1 MAKKNLRADG
11 RTRTDGRMDE
21 GGNLTTYDGHGVL
34 DWIPVWLHFLISHSQ
49 RELSQHGMQSHEM
62 SRETDRKRAR
72 RALSPGRL
80 HRRPLPCAHSAIAI
94 RQKRHIQSTPL
105 LRPRLTTADGRT
117 PCGQPVSTTTTTQLS
132 RASSQKLP
140 LRPLALSLPCSYAG
154 ISCETQRGFM
164 KWSRTSYDS
173 KKEHSRT
180 RENEKRDTKS
190 PSIITAKKHLQAV
203 VSSGRGSRNA
213 LKNY

>member
-1 MAKKNLRADG
+1 M
-11 RTRTDGRMDE
+11 
-21 GGNLTTYDGHGVL
+21 TTYDGHGVL

-72 RALSPGRL
+72 RALSPGRV

-105 LRPRLTTADGRT
+105 LRPTTPHDGGRT

-140 LRPLALSLPCSYAG
+140 LRSLARSLALSPSLFPPLFPLTACLPARPRSRHQVAG
-154 ISCETQRGFM
+154 FLRFVQ
-164 KWSRTSYDS
+164 KWCHSLKPPPPSHAPSLGPSRPPLPVLVASGVGG
-173 KKEHSRT
+173 KE
-180 RENEKRDTKS
+180 EGG
-190 PSIITAKKHLQAV
+190 
-203 VSSGRGSRNA
+203 GRI
-213 LKNY
+213 

>member
-72 RALSPGRL
+72 RALSPGHVHRF

-105 LRPRLTTADGRT
+105 LSDHASRRRTDGR
-117 PCGQPVSTTTTTQLS
+117 PAANRSPQRQRRNSQGHRRKNSRSARSLFPSPVHT
-132 RASSQKLP
+132 RAL
-140 LRPLALSLPCSYAG
+140 
-154 ISCETQRGFM
+154 
-164 KWSRTSYDS
+164 
-173 KKEHSRT
+173 
-180 RENEKRDTKS
+180 
-190 PSIITAKKHLQAV
+190 V
-203 VSSGRGSRNA
+203 VRRNVG
-213 LKNY
+213 L